1 MLGVVPAGGR
11 SSRSEGAPASTADDG
26 QPPLR
31 HRHSWVAC
39 GGFGRRVDAA
49 RLTVAV
55 VAATCRA
62 VFGGVRLGRTGTRYV
77 SVVTPPLAFA
87 GTILVSVILSGG
99 FKISQI
105 GIDFIA
111 ALASVA
117 PYLIISALYGWFM
130 YFNEKAKS
138 RPSRKT
144 TI

>member
-1 MLGVVPAGGR
+1 MSTEAPNRVAITGPGLKKQGVVVLQSLFIALFTLLELWIR
-11 SSRSEGAPASTADDG
+11 SGVGIVTG
-26 QPPLR
+26 
-31 HRHSWVAC
+31 
-39 GGFGRRVDAA
+39 
-49 RLTVAV
+49 V
-55 VAATCRA
+55 VLCLA

-99 FKISQI
+99 FRISQI

-138 RPSRKT
+138 RPSRKSAA
-144 TI
+144 